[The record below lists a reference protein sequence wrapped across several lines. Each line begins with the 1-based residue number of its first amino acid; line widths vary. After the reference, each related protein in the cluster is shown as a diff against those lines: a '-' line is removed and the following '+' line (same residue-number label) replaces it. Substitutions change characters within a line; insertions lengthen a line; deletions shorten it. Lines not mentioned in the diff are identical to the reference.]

1 MFDIQH
7 IVLRSLRNHSPTKE
21 IRESFTI
28 QGNNVVCTK
37 PHLLNPHEEASSSPN
52 STEYIDSYI
61 RKDASGTGRQRVKR
75 HKRVS
80 KQSSLEEQ
88 LLVVNPPKDFVKK
101 AVQGVSC
108 YFR

>member
-1 MFDIQH
+1 MFDNRH
-7 IVLRSLRNHSPTKE
+7 LVLRSLRNHSPTKE
-21 IRESFTI
+21 IRDSFTI

-37 PHLLNPHEEASSSPN
+37 PHLLNTPTETPSSPD
-52 STEYIDSYI
+52 SSEYINSYI
-61 RKDASGTGRQRVKR
+61 RKAASGTGRQRVKR

-80 KQSSLEEQ
+80 KQPSLEEQ

-101 AVQGVSC
+101 AVQGASC